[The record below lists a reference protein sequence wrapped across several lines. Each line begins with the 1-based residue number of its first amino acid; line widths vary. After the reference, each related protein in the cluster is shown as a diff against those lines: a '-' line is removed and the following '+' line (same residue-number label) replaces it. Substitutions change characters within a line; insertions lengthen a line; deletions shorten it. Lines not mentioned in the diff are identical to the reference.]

1 MNIKIINDLLYEE
14 EILIFNSIT
23 KNLETPKDEDG
34 NFIFDD
40 SSLDVSVSRYLG
52 RIQFNIKNIQDL
64 FPVNNLGTAEKNLTI
79 RLTKFANSF
88 SGLDL
93 ILSSVTYVE
102 YSSKYGIPELPPH
115 YDGDKNDL
123 IVNYQLDANT
133 RWDLG
138 VNFETYEIKN
148 NSALVFN
155 PNKIAHWRPNKI
167 FNDGDFVKMI
177 FFRFAKK
184 ENPTDYSDLQ
194 KFWPNDEV
202 FKNICEFRNSLSQKL
217 SFDQLPKS

>member
-1 MNIKIINDLLYEE
+1 MDAKIIDDLLSEK
-14 EILIFNSIT
+14 EILIFNNIT
-23 KNLETPKDEDG
+23 KDLEAPKDEYG

-40 SSLDVSVSRYLG
+40 QDSYISVSKYLG
-52 RIQFNIKNIQDL
+52 RIQFNINNIGDL
-64 FPVNNLGTAEKNLTI
+64 FPVKNLGLADKSLTI
-79 RLTKFANSF
+79 RLTKLANSI

-93 ILSSVTYVE
+93 TLSSITYVE
-102 YSSKYGIPELPPH
+102 YSSKYGTPSLPPH
-115 YDGDKNDL
+115 YDGDNNDL
-123 IVNYQLDANT
+123 IINYQFDSNT
-133 RWDLG
+133 KWDLG

-155 PNKIAHWRPNKI
+155 PNKTAHWRPNKI

-202 FKNICEFRNSLSQKL
+202 FKNICEFRNSLS
-217 SFDQLPKS
+217 

>member
-1 MNIKIINDLLYEE
+1 MDAEIIDDLLSEK
-14 EILIFNSIT
+14 EISIFNNIT
-23 KNLETPKDEDG
+23 KDLEAPKDEYG

-40 SSLDVSVSRYLG
+40 QDSYISVSKYLG
-52 RIQFNIKNIQDL
+52 RIQFNINNISDL
-64 FPVNNLGTAEKNLTI
+64 FPVKNLELADKLLTI
-79 RLTKFANSF
+79 RLTKLANSI

-93 ILSSVTYVE
+93 TLSSITYVE
-102 YSSKYGIPELPPH
+102 YSSRYGTPSLPPH
-115 YDGDKNDL
+115 YDGDNNDL
-123 IVNYQLDANT
+123 IINYQFDSNT

-155 PNKIAHWRPNKI
+155 PNKTAHWRPNKI

-202 FKNICEFRNSLSQKL
+202 FKNICEFRNSLS
-217 SFDQLPKS
+217 

>member
-1 MNIKIINDLLYEE
+1 MDAEIIDDLLSEK
-14 EILIFNSIT
+14 EISIFNNIT
-23 KNLETPKDEDG
+23 KDLEAPKDEYG

-40 SSLDVSVSRYLG
+40 QDSYISVSKYLG
-52 RIQFNIKNIQDL
+52 RIQFNINNISDL
-64 FPVNNLGTAEKNLTI
+64 FPVKNLELADKSLTI
-79 RLTKFANSF
+79 RLTKLANYI

-93 ILSSVTYVE
+93 TLSSITYVE
-102 YSSKYGIPELPPH
+102 YSSRYGTPSLPPH
-115 YDGDKNDL
+115 YDGDNNDL
-123 IVNYQLDANT
+123 IVNYQFDSNT
-133 RWDLG
+133 RWDIG

-155 PNKIAHWRPNKI
+155 PNKTAHWRPNKI

-194 KFWPNDEV
+194 KFWPNDEL
-202 FKNICEFRNSLSQKL
+202 FKNICEFRNSLS
-217 SFDQLPKS
+217 

>member
-1 MNIKIINDLLYEE
+1 MDTKIIDNLLSEK
-14 EILIFNSIT
+14 EISIFNNIT
-23 KNLETPKDEDG
+23 KDLEAPKDEYG

-40 SSLDVSVSRYLG
+40 QDSYISVSKYLG
-52 RIQFNIKNIQDL
+52 RIQFNINNIGDL
-64 FPVNNLGTAEKNLTI
+64 FPVKNSGLADKSLTI
-79 RLTKFANSF
+79 RLTKLANSI

-93 ILSSVTYVE
+93 TLSSITYVE
-102 YSSKYGIPELPPH
+102 YSSRYGTPSLPPH
-115 YDGDKNDL
+115 YDGDNNDL
-123 IVNYQLDANT
+123 IVNYQFDSNT
-133 RWDLG
+133 RWDIG

-155 PNKIAHWRPNKI
+155 PNKTAHWRPNKI

-202 FKNICEFRNSLSQKL
+202 FKNICEFRNSLS
-217 SFDQLPKS
+217 

>member
-1 MNIKIINDLLYEE
+1 MDAEIIDDLLSEK
-14 EILIFNSIT
+14 EISIFNNIT
-23 KNLETPKDEDG
+23 KDLEAPKDEYG

-40 SSLDVSVSRYLG
+40 QDSYISVSKYLG
-52 RIQFNIKNIQDL
+52 RIQFNINNIGDL
-64 FPVNNLGTAEKNLTI
+64 FPVKNSGLADKSLTI
-79 RLTKFANSF
+79 RLTKLANSI

-93 ILSSVTYVE
+93 TLSSITYVE
-102 YSSKYGIPELPPH
+102 YSSRYGTPSLPPH
-115 YDGDKNDL
+115 YDGDNNDL
-123 IVNYQLDANT
+123 IINYQFDSNT

-155 PNKIAHWRPNKI
+155 PNKTAHWRPNKI

-202 FKNICEFRNSLSQKL
+202 FKNICEFRNSLS
-217 SFDQLPKS
+217 

>member
-1 MNIKIINDLLYEE
+1 MDAEIIDDLLSEK
-14 EILIFNSIT
+14 EISIFNNIT
-23 KNLETPKDEDG
+23 KDLEAPKDEYG

-40 SSLDVSVSRYLG
+40 QDSYISVSKYLG
-52 RIQFNIKNIQDL
+52 RIQFNINNISDL
-64 FPVNNLGTAEKNLTI
+64 FPVKNLELADKSLTI
-79 RLTKFANSF
+79 RLTKLANYI

-93 ILSSVTYVE
+93 TLSSITYVE
-102 YSSKYGIPELPPH
+102 YSSRYGTPSLPPH
-115 YDGDKNDL
+115 YDGDNNDL
-123 IVNYQLDANT
+123 IVNYQFDSNT
-133 RWDLG
+133 RWDIG

-155 PNKIAHWRPNKI
+155 PNKTAHWRPNKI

-202 FKNICEFRNSLSQKL
+202 FKNICEFRNSLS
-217 SFDQLPKS
+217 

>member
-1 MNIKIINDLLYEE
+1 MDAKIIDDLLSEK
-14 EILIFNSIT
+14 EILIFNNIT
-23 KNLETPKDEDG
+23 KDLEAPKDEYG

-40 SSLDVSVSRYLG
+40 QDSYISVSKYLG
-52 RIQFNIKNIQDL
+52 RIQFNINNIGDL
-64 FPVNNLGTAEKNLTI
+64 FPVKNLGLADKSLTI
-79 RLTKFANSF
+79 RLTKLANSI

-93 ILSSVTYVE
+93 TLSSITYVE
-102 YSSKYGIPELPPH
+102 YSSKHGTPSLPPH
-115 YDGDKNDL
+115 YDGDNNDL
-123 IVNYQLDANT
+123 IINYQFDSNT
-133 RWDLG
+133 KWDLG

-155 PNKIAHWRPNKI
+155 PNKTAHWRPNKI

-202 FKNICEFRNSLSQKL
+202 FKNICEFRNSLS
-217 SFDQLPKS
+217 

>member
-1 MNIKIINDLLYEE
+1 MDAEIIDDLLSEK
-14 EILIFNSIT
+14 EISIFNNIT
-23 KNLETPKDEDG
+23 KDLEAPKDEYG

-40 SSLDVSVSRYLG
+40 QDSYISVSKYLG
-52 RIQFNIKNIQDL
+52 RIQFNINNIGDL
-64 FPVNNLGTAEKNLTI
+64 FPVKNLELADKLLTI
-79 RLTKFANSF
+79 RLTKLANSI

-93 ILSSVTYVE
+93 TLSSITYVE
-102 YSSKYGIPELPPH
+102 YSSRYGTPSLPPH
-115 YDGDKNDL
+115 YDGDNNDL
-123 IVNYQLDANT
+123 IVNYQFDSNT
-133 RWDLG
+133 RWDIG

-155 PNKIAHWRPNKI
+155 PNKTAHWRPNKI

-202 FKNICEFRNSLSQKL
+202 FKNICEFRNSLS
-217 SFDQLPKS
+217 

>member
-1 MNIKIINDLLYEE
+1 MDAEIIDDLLSEK
-14 EILIFNSIT
+14 EISIFNNIT
-23 KNLETPKDEDG
+23 KDLEAPKDEYG

-40 SSLDVSVSRYLG
+40 QDSYTSVSKYLG
-52 RIQFNIKNIQDL
+52 RIQFNINNIGDL
-64 FPVNNLGTAEKNLTI
+64 FPVKNLELADKLLTI
-79 RLTKFANSF
+79 RLTKLANSI

-93 ILSSVTYVE
+93 TLSSITYVE
-102 YSSKYGIPELPPH
+102 YSSRYGTPSLPPH
-115 YDGDKNDL
+115 YDGDNNDL
-123 IVNYQLDANT
+123 IINYQFDSNT

-155 PNKIAHWRPNKI
+155 PNKTAHWRPNKI

-202 FKNICEFRNSLSQKL
+202 FKNICEFRNSLS
-217 SFDQLPKS
+217 

>member
-1 MNIKIINDLLYEE
+1 MDTKIIDNLLSEK
-14 EILIFNSIT
+14 EISIFNNIT
-23 KNLETPKDEDG
+23 KDLEAPKDEYG

-40 SSLDVSVSRYLG
+40 QDSYTSVSKYLG
-52 RIQFNIKNIQDL
+52 RIQFNINNIGDL
-64 FPVNNLGTAEKNLTI
+64 FPVKNSGLADKSLTI
-79 RLTKFANSF
+79 RLTKLANSI

-93 ILSSVTYVE
+93 TLSSITYVE
-102 YSSKYGIPELPPH
+102 YSSRYGTPSLPPH
-115 YDGDKNDL
+115 YDGDNNDL
-123 IVNYQLDANT
+123 IINYQFDSNT

-155 PNKIAHWRPNKI
+155 PNKTAHWRPNKI

-202 FKNICEFRNSLSQKL
+202 FKNICEFRNRLS
-217 SFDQLPKS
+217 

>member
-1 MNIKIINDLLYEE
+1 MDTKIIDNLLSEK
-14 EILIFNSIT
+14 EISIFNNIT
-23 KNLETPKDEDG
+23 KDLEAPKDEYG

-40 SSLDVSVSRYLG
+40 QDSYISVSKYLG
-52 RIQFNIKNIQDL
+52 RIQFNINNISDL
-64 FPVNNLGTAEKNLTI
+64 FPVKNLELADKSLTI
-79 RLTKFANSF
+79 RLTKLANYI

-93 ILSSVTYVE
+93 TLSSITYVE
-102 YSSKYGIPELPPH
+102 YSSRYGTPSLPPH
-115 YDGDKNDL
+115 YDGDNNDL
-123 IVNYQLDANT
+123 IVNYQFDSNT
-133 RWDLG
+133 RWDIG

-155 PNKIAHWRPNKI
+155 PNKTAHWRPNKI

-202 FKNICEFRNSLSQKL
+202 FKNICEFRNSLS
-217 SFDQLPKS
+217 

>member
-1 MNIKIINDLLYEE
+1 MDTKIIDNLLSEK
-14 EILIFNSIT
+14 EISIFNNIT
-23 KNLETPKDEDG
+23 KDLEAPKDEYG

-40 SSLDVSVSRYLG
+40 QDSYISVSKYLG
-52 RIQFNIKNIQDL
+52 RIQFNINNISDL
-64 FPVNNLGTAEKNLTI
+64 FPVKNLELADKSLTI
-79 RLTKFANSF
+79 RLTKLANSI

-93 ILSSVTYVE
+93 TLSSITYVE
-102 YSSKYGIPELPPH
+102 YSSRYGTPSLPPH
-115 YDGDKNDL
+115 YDGDNNDL
-123 IVNYQLDANT
+123 IINYQFDSNT

-155 PNKIAHWRPNKI
+155 PNKTAHWRPNKI

-202 FKNICEFRNSLSQKL
+202 FKNICEFRNSLS
-217 SFDQLPKS
+217 

>member
-1 MNIKIINDLLYEE
+1 MDAEIIDDLLSEK
-14 EILIFNSIT
+14 EISIFNNIT
-23 KNLETPKDEDG
+23 KDLEAPKDEYG

-40 SSLDVSVSRYLG
+40 QDSYISVSKYLG
-52 RIQFNIKNIQDL
+52 RIQFNINNISDL
-64 FPVNNLGTAEKNLTI
+64 FPVKNLELADKSLTI
-79 RLTKFANSF
+79 RLTKLANYI

-93 ILSSVTYVE
+93 TLSSITYVE
-102 YSSKYGIPELPPH
+102 YSSRYGTPSLPPH
-115 YDGDKNDL
+115 YDGDNNDL
-123 IVNYQLDANT
+123 IINYQFDSNT

-155 PNKIAHWRPNKI
+155 PNKTAHWRPNKI

-202 FKNICEFRNSLSQKL
+202 FKNICEFRNSLS
-217 SFDQLPKS
+217 

>member
-1 MNIKIINDLLYEE
+1 MDTKIIDNLLSEK
-14 EILIFNSIT
+14 EISIFNNIT
-23 KNLETPKDEDG
+23 KDLEAPKDEYG

-40 SSLDVSVSRYLG
+40 QDSYISVSKYLG
-52 RIQFNIKNIQDL
+52 RIQFNINNISDL
-64 FPVNNLGTAEKNLTI
+64 FPVKNLELADKSLTI
-79 RLTKFANSF
+79 RLTKLANSI

-93 ILSSVTYVE
+93 TLSSITYVE
-102 YSSKYGIPELPPH
+102 YSSRYGTPSLPPH
-115 YDGDKNDL
+115 YDGDNNDL
-123 IVNYQLDANT
+123 IVNYQFDSNT
-133 RWDLG
+133 RWDIG

-155 PNKIAHWRPNKI
+155 PNKTAHWRPNKI

-202 FKNICEFRNSLSQKL
+202 FKNICEFRNSLS
-217 SFDQLPKS
+217 

>member
-1 MNIKIINDLLYEE
+1 MDTKIIDNLLSEK
-14 EILIFNSIT
+14 EISIFNNIT
-23 KNLETPKDEDG
+23 KDLEAPKDEYG

-40 SSLDVSVSRYLG
+40 QDSYISVSKYLG
-52 RIQFNIKNIQDL
+52 RIQFNINNISDL
-64 FPVNNLGTAEKNLTI
+64 FPVKNLELADKSLTI
-79 RLTKFANSF
+79 RLTKLANYI

-93 ILSSVTYVE
+93 TLSSITYVE
-102 YSSKYGIPELPPH
+102 YSSRYGTPSLPPH
-115 YDGDKNDL
+115 YDGDNNDL
-123 IVNYQLDANT
+123 IVNYQFDSNT
-133 RWDLG
+133 RWDIG

-155 PNKIAHWRPNKI
+155 PNKTAHWRPNKI

-194 KFWPNDEV
+194 KFWPNDEL
-202 FKNICEFRNSLSQKL
+202 FKNICEFRNSLS
-217 SFDQLPKS
+217 

>member
-1 MNIKIINDLLYEE
+1 MDTKIIDNLLSEK
-14 EILIFNSIT
+14 EISIFNNIT
-23 KNLETPKDEDG
+23 KDLEAPKDEYG

-40 SSLDVSVSRYLG
+40 QDSYTSVSKYLG
-52 RIQFNIKNIQDL
+52 RIQFNINNIGDL
-64 FPVNNLGTAEKNLTI
+64 FPVKNSGLADKSLTI
-79 RLTKFANSF
+79 RLTKLANSI

-93 ILSSVTYVE
+93 TLSSITYVE
-102 YSSKYGIPELPPH
+102 YSSRYGTPSLPPH
-115 YDGDKNDL
+115 YDGDNNDL
-123 IVNYQLDANT
+123 IINYQFDSNT

-155 PNKIAHWRPNKI
+155 PNKTAHWRPNKI

-194 KFWPNDEV
+194 KFWPNDED
-202 FKNICEFRNSLSQKL
+202 FKNICEFRNSLS
-217 SFDQLPKS
+217 

>member
-1 MNIKIINDLLYEE
+1 MDAKIIDDLLSEK
-14 EILIFNSIT
+14 EILIFNNIT
-23 KNLETPKDEDG
+23 KDLEAPKDEYG

-40 SSLDVSVSRYLG
+40 QDSYISVSKYLG
-52 RIQFNIKNIQDL
+52 RIQFNINNIGDL
-64 FPVNNLGTAEKNLTI
+64 FPVKNLGLADKSLTI
-79 RLTKFANSF
+79 RLTKLANSI

-93 ILSSVTYVE
+93 TLSSITYVE
-102 YSSKYGIPELPPH
+102 YSSRYGTPSLPPH
-115 YDGDKNDL
+115 YDGDNNDL
-123 IVNYQLDANT
+123 IINYQFDSNT

-155 PNKIAHWRPNKI
+155 PNKTAHWRPNKI

-202 FKNICEFRNSLSQKL
+202 FKNICEFRNSLS
-217 SFDQLPKS
+217 

>member
-1 MNIKIINDLLYEE
+1 MDAEIIDDLLSEK
-14 EILIFNSIT
+14 EISIFNNIT
-23 KNLETPKDEDG
+23 KDLEAPKDEYG

-40 SSLDVSVSRYLG
+40 QDSYTSVSKYLG
-52 RIQFNIKNIQDL
+52 RIQFNINNIGDL
-64 FPVNNLGTAEKNLTI
+64 FPVKNSGLADKSLTI
-79 RLTKFANSF
+79 RLTKLANSI

-93 ILSSVTYVE
+93 TLSSITYVE
-102 YSSKYGIPELPPH
+102 YSSRYGTPSLPPH
-115 YDGDKNDL
+115 YDGDNNDL
-123 IVNYQLDANT
+123 IINYQFDSNT

-155 PNKIAHWRPNKI
+155 PNKTAHWRPNKI

-202 FKNICEFRNSLSQKL
+202 FKNICEFRNSLS
-217 SFDQLPKS
+217 

>member
-1 MNIKIINDLLYEE
+1 MDAEIIDDLLSEK
-14 EILIFNSIT
+14 EISIFNNIT
-23 KNLETPKDEDG
+23 KDLEAPKDEYG

-40 SSLDVSVSRYLG
+40 QDSYISVSKYLG
-52 RIQFNIKNIQDL
+52 RIQFNINNIGDL
-64 FPVNNLGTAEKNLTI
+64 FPVKNLELADKLLTI
-79 RLTKFANSF
+79 RLTKLANSI

-93 ILSSVTYVE
+93 TLSSITYVE
-102 YSSKYGIPELPPH
+102 YSSRYGTPSLPPH
-115 YDGDKNDL
+115 YDGDNNDL
-123 IVNYQLDANT
+123 IINYQFDSNT

-155 PNKIAHWRPNKI
+155 PNKTAHWRPNKI

-202 FKNICEFRNSLSQKL
+202 FKNICEFRNSLS
-217 SFDQLPKS
+217 

>member
-1 MNIKIINDLLYEE
+1 MDTKIIDNLLSEK
-14 EILIFNSIT
+14 EISIFNNIT
-23 KNLETPKDEDG
+23 KDLEAPKDEYG

-40 SSLDVSVSRYLG
+40 QDSYTSVSKYLG
-52 RIQFNIKNIQDL
+52 RIQFNINNIGDL
-64 FPVNNLGTAEKNLTI
+64 FPVKNSGLADKSLTI
-79 RLTKFANSF
+79 RLTKLANSI

-93 ILSSVTYVE
+93 TLSSITYVE
-102 YSSKYGIPELPPH
+102 YSSRYGTPSLPPH
-115 YDGDKNDL
+115 YDGDNNDL
-123 IVNYQLDANT
+123 IINYQFDSNT

-155 PNKIAHWRPNKI
+155 PNKTAHWRPNKI

-202 FKNICEFRNSLSQKL
+202 FKNICEFRNSLS
-217 SFDQLPKS
+217 

>member
-1 MNIKIINDLLYEE
+1 MDTKIIDNLLSEK
-14 EILIFNSIT
+14 EISIFNNIT
-23 KNLETPKDEDG
+23 KDLEAPKDEYG

-40 SSLDVSVSRYLG
+40 QDSYISVSKYLG
-52 RIQFNIKNIQDL
+52 RIQFNINNISDL
-64 FPVNNLGTAEKNLTI
+64 FPVKNLELADKSLTI
-79 RLTKFANSF
+79 RLTKPANYI

-93 ILSSVTYVE
+93 TLSSITYVE
-102 YSSKYGIPELPPH
+102 YSSRYGTPSLPPH
-115 YDGDKNDL
+115 YDGDNNDL
-123 IVNYQLDANT
+123 IVNYQFDSNT
-133 RWDLG
+133 RWDIG

-155 PNKIAHWRPNKI
+155 PNKTAHWRPNKI

-194 KFWPNDEV
+194 KLWPNDEV
-202 FKNICEFRNSLSQKL
+202 FKNICEFRNSLS
-217 SFDQLPKS
+217 

>member
-1 MNIKIINDLLYEE
+1 MDAEIIDDLLSEK
-14 EILIFNSIT
+14 EISIFNNIT
-23 KNLETPKDEDG
+23 KDLEAPKDEYG

-40 SSLDVSVSRYLG
+40 QDSYISVSKYLG
-52 RIQFNIKNIQDL
+52 RIQFNINNIGDL
-64 FPVNNLGTAEKNLTI
+64 FPVKNLELADKLLTI
-79 RLTKFANSF
+79 RLTKLANSI

-93 ILSSVTYVE
+93 TLSSITYVE
-102 YSSKYGIPELPPH
+102 YSSRYGTPSLPPH
-115 YDGDKNDL
+115 YDGDNNDL
-123 IVNYQLDANT
+123 IINYQFDSNT

-155 PNKIAHWRPNKI
+155 PNKTAHWRPNKI
-167 FNDGDFVKMI
+167 FNDGYFVKMI

-202 FKNICEFRNSLSQKL
+202 FKNICEFRNSLS
-217 SFDQLPKS
+217 

>member
-1 MNIKIINDLLYEE
+1 MDTKIIDNLLSEK
-14 EILIFNSIT
+14 EISIFNNIT
-23 KNLETPKDEDG
+23 KDLEAPKDEYG

-40 SSLDVSVSRYLG
+40 QDSYISVSKYLG
-52 RIQFNIKNIQDL
+52 RIQFNINNIGDL
-64 FPVNNLGTAEKNLTI
+64 FPVKNLELADKLLTI
-79 RLTKFANSF
+79 RLTKLANSI

-93 ILSSVTYVE
+93 TLSSITYVE
-102 YSSKYGIPELPPH
+102 YSSRYGTPSLPPH
-115 YDGDKNDL
+115 YDGDNNDL
-123 IVNYQLDANT
+123 IINYQFDSNT

-155 PNKIAHWRPNKI
+155 PNKTAHWRPNKI

-202 FKNICEFRNSLSQKL
+202 FKNICEFRNSLS
-217 SFDQLPKS
+217 

>member
-1 MNIKIINDLLYEE
+1 MDAKIIDDLLSEK
-14 EILIFNSIT
+14 EILIFNNIT
-23 KNLETPKDEDG
+23 KDLEAPKDEYG

-40 SSLDVSVSRYLG
+40 QDSYISVSKYLG
-52 RIQFNIKNIQDL
+52 RIQFNINNIGDL
-64 FPVNNLGTAEKNLTI
+64 FPVKNLGLADKSLTI
-79 RLTKFANSF
+79 RLTKLANSI
-88 SGLDL
+88 SSLDL
-93 ILSSVTYVE
+93 TLSSITYVE
-102 YSSKYGIPELPPH
+102 YSSKYGTPSLPPH
-115 YDGDKNDL
+115 YDGDNNDL
-123 IVNYQLDANT
+123 IINYQFDSNT
-133 RWDLG
+133 KWDLG

-155 PNKIAHWRPNKI
+155 PNKTAHWRPNKI

-202 FKNICEFRNSLSQKL
+202 FKNICEFRNSLS
-217 SFDQLPKS
+217 

>member
-1 MNIKIINDLLYEE
+1 MDTKIIDNLLSEK
-14 EILIFNSIT
+14 EISIFNNIT
-23 KNLETPKDEDG
+23 KDLEAPKDEYG

-40 SSLDVSVSRYLG
+40 QDSYISVSKYLG
-52 RIQFNIKNIQDL
+52 RIQFNINNIGDL
-64 FPVNNLGTAEKNLTI
+64 FPVKNSGLADKTLTI
-79 RLTKFANSF
+79 RLTKLANSI

-93 ILSSVTYVE
+93 TLSSITYVE
-102 YSSKYGIPELPPH
+102 YSSKYGTPSLPPH
-115 YDGDKNDL
+115 YDGDNNDL
-123 IVNYQLDANT
+123 IINYQFDSNT

-155 PNKIAHWRPNKI
+155 PNKTAHWRPNKI

-184 ENPTDYSDLQ
+184 ENQTDYSDLQ
-194 KFWPNDEV
+194 KFWPNNEF
-202 FKNICEFRNSLSQKL
+202 FKNICEFRNSLS
-217 SFDQLPKS
+217 

>member
-1 MNIKIINDLLYEE
+1 MDTKIIDNLLSEK
-14 EILIFNSIT
+14 EISIFNNIT
-23 KNLETPKDEDG
+23 KDLEAPKDEYG

-40 SSLDVSVSRYLG
+40 QDSYISVSKYLG
-52 RIQFNIKNIQDL
+52 RIQFNINNISDL
-64 FPVNNLGTAEKNLTI
+64 FPVKNLELADKSLTI
-79 RLTKFANSF
+79 RLTKLANYI

-93 ILSSVTYVE
+93 TLSSITYVE
-102 YSSKYGIPELPPH
+102 YSSRYGTPSLPPH
-115 YDGDKNDL
+115 YDGDNNDL
-123 IVNYQLDANT
+123 IVNYQFDSNT
-133 RWDLG
+133 RWDIG

-155 PNKIAHWRPNKI
+155 PNKTAHWRPNKI

-194 KFWPNDEV
+194 KLWPNDEV
-202 FKNICEFRNSLSQKL
+202 FKNICEFRNSLS
-217 SFDQLPKS
+217 

>member
-1 MNIKIINDLLYEE
+1 MDTKIIDNLLSEK
-14 EILIFNSIT
+14 EISIFNNIT
-23 KNLETPKDEDG
+23 KDLEAPKDEYG

-40 SSLDVSVSRYLG
+40 QDSYISVSKYLG
-52 RIQFNIKNIQDL
+52 RIQFNINNIGDL
-64 FPVNNLGTAEKNLTI
+64 FPVKNSGLADKSLTI
-79 RLTKFANSF
+79 RLTKLANSI
-88 SGLDL
+88 SGLNL
-93 ILSSVTYVE
+93 TLSSITYVE
-102 YSSKYGIPELPPH
+102 YSSKYGTPSLPPH
-115 YDGDKNDL
+115 YDGDNNDL
-123 IVNYQLDANT
+123 IINYQFDSNT

-155 PNKIAHWRPNKI
+155 PNKTAHWRPNKI

-202 FKNICEFRNSLSQKL
+202 FKNICEFRNSLS
-217 SFDQLPKS
+217 

>member
-1 MNIKIINDLLYEE
+1 MDTKIIDNLLSEK
-14 EILIFNSIT
+14 EISIFNNIT
-23 KNLETPKDEDG
+23 KDLEAPKDEYG

-40 SSLDVSVSRYLG
+40 QDSYISVSKYLG
-52 RIQFNIKNIQDL
+52 RIQFNINNISDL
-64 FPVNNLGTAEKNLTI
+64 FPVKNLELADKSLTI
-79 RLTKFANSF
+79 RLTKLANSI

-93 ILSSVTYVE
+93 TLSSITYVE
-102 YSSKYGIPELPPH
+102 YSSRYGTPSLPPH
-115 YDGDKNDL
+115 YDGDNNDL
-123 IVNYQLDANT
+123 IVNYQFDSNT

-155 PNKIAHWRPNKI
+155 PNKTAHWRPNKI

-194 KFWPNDEV
+194 KLWPNDEV
-202 FKNICEFRNSLSQKL
+202 FKNICEFRNSLS
-217 SFDQLPKS
+217 

>member
-1 MNIKIINDLLYEE
+1 MDTKIIDNLLSEK
-14 EILIFNSIT
+14 EISIFNNIT
-23 KNLETPKDEDG
+23 KDLEAPKDEYG

-40 SSLDVSVSRYLG
+40 QDSYISVSKYLG
-52 RIQFNIKNIQDL
+52 RIQFNINNIGDL
-64 FPVNNLGTAEKNLTI
+64 FPVKNLELADKSLTI
-79 RLTKFANSF
+79 RLTKLANYI

-93 ILSSVTYVE
+93 TLSSITYVE
-102 YSSKYGIPELPPH
+102 YSSRYGTPSLPPH
-115 YDGDKNDL
+115 YDGDNNDL
-123 IVNYQLDANT
+123 IVNYQFDSNT
-133 RWDLG
+133 RWDIG

-155 PNKIAHWRPNKI
+155 PNKTAHWRPNKI

-194 KFWPNDEV
+194 KLWPNDEV
-202 FKNICEFRNSLSQKL
+202 FKNICEFRNSLS
-217 SFDQLPKS
+217 

>member
-1 MNIKIINDLLYEE
+1 MDAEIIDDLLSEK
-14 EILIFNSIT
+14 EISIFNNIT
-23 KNLETPKDEDG
+23 KDLEAPKDEYG

-40 SSLDVSVSRYLG
+40 QDSYISVSKYLG
-52 RIQFNIKNIQDL
+52 RIQFNINNIGDL
-64 FPVNNLGTAEKNLTI
+64 FPVKNLELADKLLTI
-79 RLTKFANSF
+79 RLTKLANSI

-93 ILSSVTYVE
+93 TLSSITYVE
-102 YSSKYGIPELPPH
+102 YSSRYGTPSLPPH
-115 YDGDKNDL
+115 YDGDNNDL
-123 IVNYQLDANT
+123 IVNYQFDSNT

-155 PNKIAHWRPNKI
+155 PNKTAHWRPNKI

-202 FKNICEFRNSLSQKL
+202 FKNICEFRNSLS
-217 SFDQLPKS
+217 

>member
-1 MNIKIINDLLYEE
+1 MDTKIIDNLLSEK
-14 EILIFNSIT
+14 EISIFNNIT
-23 KNLETPKDEDG
+23 KDLEAPKDEYG

-40 SSLDVSVSRYLG
+40 QDSYISVSKYLG
-52 RIQFNIKNIQDL
+52 RIQFNINNISDL
-64 FPVNNLGTAEKNLTI
+64 FPVKNLELADKSLTI
-79 RLTKFANSF
+79 RLTKLANYI

-93 ILSSVTYVE
+93 TLSSITYVE
-102 YSSKYGIPELPPH
+102 YSSRYGTPSLPPH
-115 YDGDKNDL
+115 YDGDNNDL
-123 IVNYQLDANT
+123 IINYQFDSNT

-155 PNKIAHWRPNKI
+155 PNKTAHWRPNKI

-202 FKNICEFRNSLSQKL
+202 FKNICEFRNSLS
-217 SFDQLPKS
+217 